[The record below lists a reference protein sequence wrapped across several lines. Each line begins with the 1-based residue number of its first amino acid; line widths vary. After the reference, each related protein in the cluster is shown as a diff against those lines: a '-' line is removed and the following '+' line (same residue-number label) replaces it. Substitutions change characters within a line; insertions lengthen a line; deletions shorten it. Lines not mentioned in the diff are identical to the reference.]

1 MRRGQKS
8 REEPDVGEE
17 KHHGAR
23 PLGLPGLLRFF
34 FFLVAIK
41 KKKKKTL
48 ILSRE
53 VTKPP

>member
-17 KHHGAR
+17 KHHGAG
-23 PLGLPGLLRFF
+23 PLGLPWLLRFF
-34 FFLVAIK
+34 FFLIAIK
-41 KKKKKTL
+41 KKEKTR

-53 VTKPP
+53 VTKPT